1 MESSKKWQTSKV
13 YCTSGGAK
21 PQSPVLRGSL
31 TVSDRQHRS
40 SVEPPGNDALGISF
54 SARTYVLVL

>member
-1 MESSKKWQTSKV
+1 MKTMEEVADSQGLQHKRWRQASVASR
-13 YCTSGGAK
+13 A
-21 PQSPVLRGSL
+21 L
-31 TVSDRQHRS
+31 TVSDHHHRS